1 MVSKTYVLD
10 VTGDPVMWNLPASA
24 GDMGSIPGPGR
35 FQCVGAPLHHSW
47 ACAQQQEEPPH
58 WEARTSLLEWP
69 CSAQLETAQRW
80 RPSTAR
86 NRNNNSNNKN
96 KEFFQIKCFKK

>member
-35 FQCVGAPLHHSW
+35 FQCVGAPLHHS
-47 ACAQQQEEPPH
+47 
-58 WEARTSLLEWP
+58 
-69 CSAQLETAQRW
+69 
-80 RPSTAR
+80 
-86 NRNNNSNNKN
+86 
-96 KEFFQIKCFKK
+96 